1 MLCTPVT
8 AKISLKCWVF
18 LGELQKFIFLFVNVM
33 WLTFCPFLKNHLLWA
48 WHQFVPGW
56 GLHTEWSPKSIVLE
70 VPITSMQLNFTCRTF
85 VYMTTYLFS
94 FLTFNSTQNILD
106 QFFTRWALANYTH
119 METLPIS
126 RVCLGANPSSLW
138 VSVCFCERCY
148 NIYFMQICMDILD
161 HPWLLFTW
169 YMVLQNILLELL
181 CFLMFINFHSL
192 IRGLLPPSS
201 LACGPLKLETNTWKV
216 NCQGVSDAMYLV
228 RVFGFGVACLGI
240 LGGSRKSPRPLRYLE
255 SFWMQ
260 LFHSTL
266 YLIYLIQTRPPW
278 NTYHN
283 SVKKKADTSIN
294 LQFCQRIRESKNT
307 SLDVSSIY
315 GLCGIFLECFVSGRI
330 FQMWTWV
337 KDHKTI
343 DIG

>member
-1 MLCTPVT
+1 MNNFPHIKLKLYIYSLEFFHLVHTCAGKNMYEVLSVPWWTPEVY
-8 AKISLKCWVF
+8 SSVWKC
-18 LGELQKFIFLFVNVM
+18 NVADTM
-33 WLTFCPFLKNHLLWA
+33 SPFYHLLWA
-48 WHQFVPGW
+48 LHQFAPGW
-56 GLHTEWSPKSIVLE
+56 GLHIEESPKGIVLE

-266 YLIYLIQTRPPW
+266 YLIYLIQTGPPW

-283 SVKKKADTSIN
+283 SVKKKQTHQ
-294 LQFCQRIRESKNT
+294 L
-307 SLDVSSIY
+307 
-315 GLCGIFLECFVSGRI
+315 IFSFVKGSGSQKI
-330 FQMWTWV
+330 HHLMSPPYMAYVVFS
-337 KDHKTI
+337 
-343 DIG
+343 